1 MKTNFKKMEDE
12 MDHLA
17 NKMSDIVD
25 SSTAI
30 SDTLQDRRE
39 ELHKL
44 NDVHTLLK
52 KVHSIKSFH
61 TFTCYID
68 NNTFICL
75 KLSAIFI

>member
-17 NKMSDIVD
+17 NKMSVIVD
-25 SSTAI
+25 SSSAI
-30 SDTLQDRRE
+30 SATLQDRRE

-52 KVHSIKSFH
+52 KVGMKKYPVSVSVCVGI
-61 TFTCYID
+61 
-68 NNTFICL
+68 
-75 KLSAIFI
+75 